1 MSYWKDAS
9 GWNRVHSVFF
19 STSPSQIHYSS
30 ETINYRGRHC
40 GRNECEEEEKKNE
53 TVLLHPQII
62 ISSSPGHSKIKIKPK
77 QDQNANSKQAINGT
91 CSAFAEYKISPN
103 CRQQRGAAFR
113 ITGKQHV
120 AAWSLKRRGDCLIHL
135 TLESPVS
142 RTACVVPLGKMS
154 AYI

>member
-1 MSYWKDAS
+1 MPVAGTECTLSFSLLPHHKFTTHQRPLITEEGTVAGMSARKKKKRTKRCS
-9 GWNRVHSVFF
+9 S
-19 STSPSQIHYSS
+19 IH
-30 ETINYRGRHC
+30 
-40 GRNECEEEEKKNE
+40 K
-53 TVLLHPQII
+53 L
-62 ISSSPGHSKIKIKPK
+62 SSSPGHSKIKIKPK

-91 CSAFAEYKISPN
+91 SSAFAEYKISPN
-103 CRQQRGAAFR
+103 CCQQRGAAFR

-120 AAWSLKRRGDCLIHL
+120 AAWSLKRRGDCLIRL

>member
-1 MSYWKDAS
+1 MPVAGTECTLSFSLLPHHKFTTHQRPLITEEGTVAGMSARKKK
-9 GWNRVHSVFF
+9 
-19 STSPSQIHYSS
+19 
-30 ETINYRGRHC
+30 
-40 GRNECEEEEKKNE
+40 KKNE

-91 CSAFAEYKISPN
+91 SSAFAEYKISPN
-103 CRQQRGAAFR
+103 CCQQRGAAFR

-120 AAWSLKRRGDCLIHL
+120 AAWSLKRRGDCLIRL